1 MAQYPVCRPLLDI
14 LDIVMTDSQLNLPF
28 DEPFSVSDEPAL
40 WTPRDIW
47 VRFTQ
52 RMIPYFSEDR
62 RIDYKSSKKVQIDD
76 LAAYLSCFSNT
87 PDGGVLCYGVADDG
101 NVLGC
106 KHLEQTVVNNIE
118 KCHLQRCPLA
128 KPEFKKVPVVVEGEE
143 NFLILIYIPYVG
155 KLAETNK
162 FEAWIR
168 YGDTKHKMSEEEKR
182 DFRATRNEVS
192 FELER
197 AAFAYP
203 KDFHLSI
210 IQDFCDE
217 FRKRE
222 QRMDWSNEEILIDR
236 HLIERDGDKL
246 HPLNTLVL
254 LAGKDPSR
262 TIPGCRVR
270 VQRFEGEKEGSGESY
285 RPIRDRFFE
294 GSVVEIV
301 QKASNFIG
309 DALHT
314 VTWLNS
320 EGKFVTTPEYP
331 KWAWFEALVN
341 ACVHRSYSFSGTDI
355 TIKIFNNRMEIESPG
370 GFVPPV
376 NEKTIYDLRASRNHH
391 FMDAMRYLGYVQMA
405 REGTRRI
412 RDSMAEYNLPEPEFK
427 QEALHGVVVRVI
439 LQNDHEMRN
448 RSSDR
453 DVAMHFGVD
462 QWKLMQEHEIK
473 IAAHTFRNEVI
484 QVSEAQR
491 LTGRTWATSKKD
503 LERLCR
509 KGILQFVPGDYTRDP
524 KAHYKLARPPSQ

>member
-1 MAQYPVCRPLLDI
+1 MNDR
-14 LDIVMTDSQLNLPF
+14 QLSLPF
-28 DEPFSVSDEPAL
+28 DEPFSVSDVPSR

-52 RMIPYFSEDR
+52 RMIPFFVEDR
-62 RIDYKSSKKVQIDD
+62 RIDYKSSRKIQFDD

-87 PDGGVLCYGVADDG
+87 PDGGVLCYGVADNG
-101 NVLGC
+101 TVLGC
-106 KHLEQTVVNNIE
+106 RSLDPKTQNGIE
-118 KCHLQRCPLA
+118 TCHLQRCPLS
-128 KPEFKKVPVVVEGEE
+128 KPEFKRVPVVVNGEE
-143 NFLILIYIPYVG
+143 DFLILVYIPYIG
-155 KLAETNK
+155 RLAETNK
-162 FEAWIR
+162 SEAWIR
-168 YGDTKHKMSEEEKR
+168 YGDTKHRMSDEEKR

-197 AAFAYP
+197 SASNYP
-203 KDFHLSI
+203 QDFHLSI

-217 FRKRE
+217 FRSRE
-222 QRMDWSNEEILIDR
+222 QRKIWTNEEILLDR
-236 HLIERDGDKL
+236 HLIEKDGER
-246 HPLNTLVL
+246 HFPLNALIL
-254 LAGKDPSR
+254 LAGKDPGR

-270 VQRFEGEKEGSGESY
+270 VQRFEGEREGSGENY

-294 GSVVEIV
+294 GSVVEII
-301 QKASNFIG
+301 QKASGFIS
-309 DALHT
+309 DVLHN

-320 EGKFVTTPEYP
+320 DGKFVTTPEYP

-341 ACVHRSYSFSGTDI
+341 ACVHRSYSFSGTDT
-355 TIKIFNNRMEIESPG
+355 TIKIFSNRMEIESPG

-376 NEKTIYDLRASRNHH
+376 NEGTIYDLRASRNHH

-412 RDSMAEYNLPEPEFK
+412 RDSMAEYNLPEPEFR
-427 QEALHGVVVRVI
+427 QEALHGVVVRVT
-439 LQNDHEMRN
+439 LQNDHEKRN

-453 DVAMHFGVD
+453 DVAIHFGVE

-473 IAAHTFRNEVI
+473 IAAYTYLNGKI

-503 LERLCR
+503 LDRLCR
-509 KGILQFVPGDYTRDP
+509 KGVFLFVSGDYARDP
-524 KAHYKLARPPSQ
+524 KAHYKLARDPDR